1 MPTRP
6 EPEVRFRASVR
17 EKGVTLA
24 LARGLVTRAWEIYGG
39 PAEAVVEV
47 ALLGGEEHAVLHERF
62 LGDPAETDVMA
73 FPYGDPDLFGEIL
86 VNREFARKEAKRRK
100 ISAAD
105 EIQLYIVHG
114 ALHLLGFDDSNPRV
128 RKKMRD
134 AEKKVLAD

>member
-1 MPTRP
+1 MPPRP

-24 LARGLVTRAWEIYGG
+24 MARGLVTKAWEIYGG
-39 PAEAVVEV
+39 PSEAVVEV
-47 ALLGGEEHAVLHERF
+47 ALLGGEEHTVLHERF

-73 FPYGDPDLFGEIL
+73 FPYEDPDLFGEIL

-100 ISAAD
+100 ISTVD
-105 EIQLYIVHG
+105 EIRLYIVHG

-128 RKKMRD
+128 RKKMRG